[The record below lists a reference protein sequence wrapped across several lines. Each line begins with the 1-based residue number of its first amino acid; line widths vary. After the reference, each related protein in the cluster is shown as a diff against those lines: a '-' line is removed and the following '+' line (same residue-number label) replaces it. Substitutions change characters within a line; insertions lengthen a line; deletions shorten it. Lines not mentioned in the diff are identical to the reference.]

1 MNFASYLSPHLSIGK
16 DRPPNSSDTASV
28 GSHRSSLSNK
38 SKNSQDYQVLLQE
51 LRNNAEVFHRAR
63 SAFASSLLKMGE
75 FHCRN
80 GEYDEALL
88 ALNEGLSENRIS
100 ACNSLSSLPSLE
112 IAETGDESLVS
123 GLTASQSFHGGLNI
137 PRAFGSSSWTVSSQ
151 TSSPS
156 YLSAVQSKK
165 KDDNIKSP
173 QGSKS
178 AESEEAI
185 KSLND
190 LAQTLSSLGKVHSL
204 RGEDETAVKYYNE
217 KTKVQ
222 ALRIKYIEEQS
233 VGNAGCQGIG
243 GVFGGTIL
251 EEINDDVK
259 ALDELFRGFGFSLK
273 EKKEEKSENRD
284 DCEDN
289 RSASQHSCSSSS
301 SRKSSKKSRSETARS
316 NVEVPTNDSEGN
328 TSPSKIRCL
337 SISPQPPLPP
347 IRQTRLETFSDSN
360 SRGNVVQED
369 SELVDAIDSYRTT
382 IDSFGER
389 NSERHERK
397 YAEYVRKYESLKS
410 SASSRGGSTVS
421 SGNHSALAPDLQLQR
436 REWKVALDVYES
448 ALTAQDEVVSRTNF
462 GPGTPRKRTASE
474 YGQEAQLNVASL
486 LIAQGG
492 LYYKLNHVQKELSKY
507 REALKVYQD
516 TLGRDH
522 PHVAGTMKN
531 IGMVMAEMGHYDEAT
546 LMFKDAEMIY
556 RSFDHTTH
564 EVAGVLS
571 CMGNVHNR
579 QGDFDGALKFY
590 GDALAMYKL
599 LSKRSRDAGHSAHLA
614 LQETASTLKVMGMV
628 HTKLGTLDEAMICF
642 QEAIDIMRFNF
653 DEMGSGPIVF
663 SILSRIGGIFSK
675 MNKLDEA
682 MSHYHESYDVAAR
695 VFGTTDH
702 PELAKILH
710 HIGGIHQRE
719 NDWQEAMRCYKT
731 AARILQATLG
741 KDDPAIATTL
751 VCIGNLHYL
760 SNNLDQ
766 AMNYYNE
773 ALRINRLAYGT
784 KHADVI
790 PTMKSIAIIHVKK
803 GSFDEA
809 IGVFTQVLQIKLS
822 EVGRSHPE
830 VASAHKRLGN
840 VYWQKGEKAAAEI
853 HYSKALHIYSSCL
866 GDDHEATRGVR
877 AIVDKV
883 VKELDDSASTRQQT
897 ETNAE
902 ADARIPSTSFF
913 KRAPKGYESL

>member
-1 MNFASYLSPHLSIGK
+1 MNLASYLSPHLSIGK
-16 DRPPNSSDTASV
+16 DRPPNGSDTASV

-51 LRNNAEVFHRAR
+51 LRNNADVFHRAR

-88 ALNEGLSENRIS
+88 ALNEGLSENRNS

-112 IAETGDESLVS
+112 IAETGEESLVS
-123 GLTASQSFHGGLNI
+123 GLTASQSFHGGQT
-137 PRAFGSSSWTVSSQ
+137 SSWTVSSQ

-156 YLSAVQSKK
+156 YLSAVQSKT
-165 KDDNIKSP
+165 KDDSVDSK
-173 QGSKS
+173 QGSQS
-178 AESEEAI
+178 AKSEEAI

-190 LAQTLSSLGKVHSL
+190 LAQTLASLGKVHSL

-233 VGNAGCQGIG
+233 VDNAGCQGIG

-251 EEINDDVK
+251 EEINEDVK

-273 EKKEEKSENRD
+273 EKIAEKSETRD
-284 DCEDN
+284 DCEDS

-316 NVEVPTNDSEGN
+316 NVQVSTNDSEGN
-328 TSPSKIRCL
+328 TSPSKARSL

-347 IRQTRLETFSDSN
+347 IRQTRPETFSDGN
-360 SRGNVVQED
+360 PRGKVAQED

-382 IDSFGER
+382 IDSFGGR

-410 SASSRGGSTVS
+410 SASSRGGGSTVS

-448 ALTAQDEVVSRTNF
+448 ALSAQEEIVSRTNF

-474 YGQEAQLNVASL
+474 YGQEAQLSVASL

-531 IGMVMAEMGHYDEAT
+531 IGMVMAEMGHYDEAM
-546 LMFKDAEMIY
+546 LMFKDAEVIY

-564 EVAGVLS
+564 EVAGALS

-599 LSKRSRDAGHSAHLA
+599 LSKRSRDAGLSAHLA

-628 HTKLGTLDEAMICF
+628 HTKLGKLDEAMLCF

-675 MNKLDEA
+675 MNKLEEA

-710 HIGGIHQRE
+710 LIGGIHQRE
-719 NDWQEAMRCYKT
+719 NDKQEAMRCYKT
-731 AARILQATLG
+731 AARIFQSTLG

-751 VCIGNLHYL
+751 VCIGSLHYV

-790 PTMKSIAIIHVKK
+790 PTMKSIAIIHAKK

-809 IGVFTQVLQIKLS
+809 IGVFTQVLQIKS
-822 EVGRSHPE
+822 AEVGRSHPE

-840 VYWQKGEKAAAEI
+840 VYWQKGDTAAAEI
-853 HYSKALHIYSSCL
+853 QYSKALQIYSSCL
-866 GDDHEATRGVR
+866 GDDHETTRGVR

-883 VKELDDSASTRQQT
+883 LKELDDSASTRQQT
-897 ETNAE
+897 ETNTD

>member
-1 MNFASYLSPHLSIGK
+1 
-16 DRPPNSSDTASV
+16 
-28 GSHRSSLSNK
+28 
-38 SKNSQDYQVLLQE
+38 
-51 LRNNAEVFHRAR
+51 
-63 SAFASSLLKMGE
+63 MGE

-251 EEINDDVK
+251 EEINDD
-259 ALDELFRGFGFSLK
+259 
-273 EKKEEKSENRD
+273 KEEKSENRD

-448 ALTAQDEVVSRTNF
+448 ALTAQD
-462 GPGTPRKRTASE
+462 
-474 YGQEAQLNVASL
+474 
-486 LIAQGG
+486 
-492 LYYKLNHVQKELSKY
+492 
-507 REALKVYQD
+507 
-516 TLGRDH
+516 
-522 PHVAGTMKN
+522 
-531 IGMVMAEMGHYDEAT
+531 
-546 LMFKDAEMIY
+546 
-556 RSFDHTTH
+556 
-564 EVAGVLS
+564 
-571 CMGNVHNR
+571 
-579 QGDFDGALKFY
+579 
-590 GDALAMYKL
+590 
-599 LSKRSRDAGHSAHLA
+599 
-614 LQETASTLKVMGMV
+614 
-628 HTKLGTLDEAMICF
+628 
-642 QEAIDIMRFNF
+642 
-653 DEMGSGPIVF
+653 
-663 SILSRIGGIFSK
+663 
-675 MNKLDEA
+675 
-682 MSHYHESYDVAAR
+682 
-695 VFGTTDH
+695 
-702 PELAKILH
+702 
-710 HIGGIHQRE
+710 
-719 NDWQEAMRCYKT
+719 
-731 AARILQATLG
+731 
-741 KDDPAIATTL
+741 
-751 VCIGNLHYL
+751 
-760 SNNLDQ
+760 
-766 AMNYYNE
+766 
-773 ALRINRLAYGT
+773 
-784 KHADVI
+784 
-790 PTMKSIAIIHVKK
+790 
-803 GSFDEA
+803 
-809 IGVFTQVLQIKLS
+809 
-822 EVGRSHPE
+822 VG
-830 VASAHKRLGN
+830 
-840 VYWQKGEKAAAEI
+840 
-853 HYSKALHIYSSCL
+853 
-866 GDDHEATRGVR
+866 
-877 AIVDKV
+877 
-883 VKELDDSASTRQQT
+883 
-897 ETNAE
+897 
-902 ADARIPSTSFF
+902 
-913 KRAPKGYESL
+913 